1 MKPVNI
7 KVKEKIKLLIHWDDG
22 SDSEISLKKMRDK
35 CPCAT
40 CVAERE
46 KQSKTFIPIYLD
58 SQIKVAQINPV
69 GSYAISIV
77 WKDGH
82 NTGIY
87 EYPFLRLL
95 SKN

>member
-7 KVKEKIKLLIHWDDG
+7 KVKEKTKLLIHWDDG

-40 CVAERE
+40 CVAGRE
-46 KQSKTFIPIYLD
+46 KQSKSFIPIYLD

-87 EYPFLRLL
+87 EYPFLRQL
-95 SKN
+95 SEN